1 MIPFEEF
8 VAVLER
14 YKLRKQAAQAAGQAA
29 PPKVSSGKPAPAAR
43 PRGDQ
48 SAIELIE
55 DQ

>member
-14 YKLRKQAAQAAGQAA
+14 YRLRKQAAQAAGQAG
-29 PPKVSSGKPAPAAR
+29 PPKVSSGKPAQAA
-43 PRGDQ
+43 PSRGDQ

-55 DQ
+55 EH